1 MRYLVKITP
10 LEPYAFGDDRNFVY
24 PGERST
30 GKETYFV
37 RSKNVPEQTSV
48 LGLLRYLVLQKQ
60 GLLKTDFTYS
70 AEERMQMKECIGER
84 SFSYLETEPQDF
96 GWIKEISPV
105 FLLNEREEVLVI
117 NPFHNRAKDSG
128 YEPIKVDNGIETS
141 HGIIS
146 LPKQGEYD
154 GKKGYA
160 RGYINLTT
168 KEILCDLFETK
179 VVSGNRKN
187 DKQGSDE
194 GGFFKR
200 ELKILKAG
208 FSFAVFADVRDLPEK
223 AIGYMG
229 KKKSAFL
236 IEAKPAESADLE
248 QMVKE
253 CFSEG
258 DTWFY
263 ALSDIVLQEAQEYK
277 EFCIVEEKYQ
287 RNLETVHDADNRLK
301 RLRKSEIRHHLI
313 QSGSVFY
320 GEPYLVQE
328 HKNAVQA
335 GYNRIV
341 RLGGN

>member
-1 MRYLVKITP
+1 MKYLVKITP

-24 PGERST
+24 PGEKST

-37 RSKNVPEQTSV
+37 RSKNVPEQTSI
-48 LGLLRYLVLQKQ
+48 LGLLRYLILQEN

-70 AEERMQMKECIGER
+70 PDERLKMRECIGER
-84 SFSYLETEPQDF
+84 SFTYLETEPQDF
-96 GWIKEISPV
+96 GWIKEVSPV
-105 FLLNEREEVLVI
+105 FLVNANGEILVK
-117 NPFHNRAKDSG
+117 NPFHNKAEACG
-128 YEPIKVDNGIETS
+128 YEPMPMEHGIETS
-141 HGIIS
+141 HGVLS
-146 LPKQGEYD
+146 LPKAGEYD
-154 GKKGYA
+154 AKNGYA

-168 KEILCDLFETK
+168 KEIRCDLFETK
-179 VVSGNRKN
+179 AVSGNRKN
-187 DKQGSDE
+187 EKNGSDD
-194 GGFFKR
+194 GAFFKR
-200 ELKILKAG
+200 ELKALKDG
-208 FSFAVFADVRDLPEK
+208 YSFAVFTEAEKLPEK
-223 AIGYMG
+223 VIGYMG

-236 IEAKPAESADLE
+236 IEATRVESTDLE

-263 ALSDIVLQEAQEYK
+263 ALSDIVLLGEQEYK

-320 GEPYLVQE
+320 GEPQLNLD
-328 HKNAVQA
+328 HKNAAQI